1 MQISK
6 ATSKKEMRK
15 VEEKGYGDEI
25 IDAGDIF
32 CNYGIGWHLCKKA
45 CDKCRRLC
53 VRGGDR

>member
-25 IDAGDIF
+25 IDAGDNF
-32 CNYGIGWHLCKKA
+32 LQLWY
-45 CDKCRRLC
+45 RLASMQESMRQ
-53 VRGGDR
+53 V